1 MSWRRRSREFLYL
14 LLAVLLVI
22 PGVIAPMQGVAGEL
36 DRLAAVSDIHAAS
49 PCDMHGAA
57 AMGEMPCDCCTPHGC
72 DLAACLGISC
82 LPELPAI
89 TAGLVRAGEPVQ
101 WKALPVPTIAIDTPL
116 RPPKA

>member
-1 MSWRRRSREFLYL
+1 MSWRRRSHAFLHL

-36 DRLAAVSDIHAAS
+36 DRLAAVSAMTADS
-49 PCDMHGAA
+49 PCDMHGTGT
-57 AMGEMPCDCCTPHGC
+57 MSEMPCDCCTSHGC

-82 LPELPAI
+82 LPELPAVI
-89 TAGLVRAGEPVQ
+89 AGLVRAGEPVQ
-101 WKALPVPTIAIDTPL
+101 WSIPPVRSMAVDTPL